1 MNEKDIQL
9 RSKLSSLTNQQ
20 KAWIDEYCT
29 HDMRKL
35 KNICKTYIQRLNIP
49 IHQNEDILD
58 NAVDVLIESIMTFD
72 SSRKTKFNTYLAG
85 NIKRSTYDWY
95 RDNYLRLKKNNLM
108 VDENGKI
115 IKDKDNHNNPII
127 IPNISLDAPVDGDIN
142 WKDKIPDKKVV
153 DDGSISKDI
162 SVYLCKLSKI
172 QIRIL
177 NYIVYGFTEEEI
189 QIILKISANTYK
201 DNLMAIRS
209 EKNTKSL
216 WKYRR

>member
-1 MNEKDIQL
+1 MNDKDIQL
-9 RSKLSSLTNQQ
+9 REKLSSLSCQQ
-20 KAWIDEYCT
+20 KAWIEEYCT

-35 KNICKTYIQRLNIP
+35 KRISNEYIHRLNIP
-49 IHQNEDILD
+49 EYQKDELYDDALK
-58 NAVDVLIESIMTFD
+58 VLMESVVTYD
-72 SSRKTKFNTYLAG
+72 LSRKVRFKTYLTG
-85 NIKRSTYDWY
+85 NIKRSAYDWN
-95 RDNYLRLKKNNLM
+95 RDNNLRLKKQNLM
-108 VDENGKI
+108 LDKNGRIVKDEKGKPVI
-115 IKDKDNHNNPII
+115 LKNV
-127 IPNISLDAPVDGDIN
+127 SLDAPVDGDIN

-153 DDGSISKDI
+153 DDGSVSKDI

-177 NYIVYGFTEEEI
+177 NYIVYGYTEEEI

>member
-20 KAWIDEYCT
+20 KAWIDEYCA

-35 KNICKTYIQRLNIP
+35 KRISNEYARRLNIP
-49 IHQNEDILD
+49 EYQKDELYDDALK
-58 NAVDVLIESIMTFD
+58 VLMESVVTYDF
-72 SSRKTKFNTYLAG
+72 SKKTKFNTYLSG
-85 NIKRSTYDWY
+85 NIKRSAYDWN
-95 RDNYLRLKKNNLM
+95 RDNNLRLKKQNLLL
-108 VDENGKI
+108 DKKGRI
-115 IKDKDNHNNPII
+115 IKDESGKPVII
-127 IPNISLDAPVDGDIN
+127 KNISLDAPVDGDIN
-142 WKDKIPDKKVV
+142 WKDKIPNKKVV
-153 DDGSISKDI
+153 DDGSVSKDI

-177 NYIVYGFTEEEI
+177 NYIAYGYTEEEI
-189 QIILKISANTYK
+189 QIILKISASTYK